1 MNVTMLLHILNYFLL
16 AIACVTTFYMLVF
29 SIASL
34 FNRHT
39 TIPHAKRQNRFL
51 VLIPS
56 YKKDKV
62 ILNTVSAILGQ
73 SYPQRL
79 FDVTVISDHQSEM
92 TNMRLAQ
99 YTVTLL
105 TPNFE
110 KSSKLKSLQY
120 AMLKLLEFKLYDIV
134 LILDADNIVE
144 PEFLERMNDAFEYS
158 GTKAIQSHRLAR
170 NRDTSS
176 ARLDS
181 IFEEINNSIFR
192 RGHINLGLSAA
203 LLGSGVA
210 YDFMWFKNHIMKVR
224 PNGEDKELEAMLMR
238 EHIFVDYFDNIYIYD
253 EKKREASDLNKQRGR
268 WITTQMR
275 SLLKNIRFL
284 PTALLTRHYDWVDK
298 IVQWMLLPRTIAVI
312 LFVFMSIVVPIVNIQ
327 MGMQWW
333 IIAFLFGLS
342 LAIATPNE
350 MVDKNWDKDF
360 LSLPIKAVMVVF
372 RKLRNIIKKK

>member
-16 AIACVTTFYMLVF
+16 TIACVTTFYMLVF

>member
-1 MNVTMLLHILNYFLL
+1 MLLHILNYFLL

>member
-1 MNVTMLLHILNYFLL
+1 MLLHILNYFLL
-16 AIACVTTFYMLVF
+16 TIACVTTFYMLVF

-253 EKKREASDLNKQRGR
+253 EKKRVASDLNKQRGR

-360 LSLPIKAVMVVF
+360 LSLPIMAVMAVF

>member
-1 MNVTMLLHILNYFLL
+1 MLLHILNYFLL

-253 EKKREASDLNKQRGR
+253 EKKRVASDLNKQRGR

-360 LSLPIKAVMVVF
+360 LSLPIKAVMAVF

>member
-1 MNVTMLLHILNYFLL
+1 MLLHILNYFLL

-29 SIASL
+29 SIASI

-253 EKKREASDLNKQRGR
+253 EKKRVASDLNKQRGR

-360 LSLPIKAVMVVF
+360 LSLPIMAVMAVF

>member
-16 AIACVTTFYMLVF
+16 TIACVTTFYMLVF

-253 EKKREASDLNKQRGR
+253 EKKRVASDLNKQRGR